1 MRSSKVHSRRGCYS
15 TAFGIVSCDD
25 ILPRRLL
32 AWPGLAAFGL
42 ILASCFPEPRG
53 LFIYQIQ
60 CVPVVCVLP
69 TKHSSIFGGNECR
82 NFPESFSASLLMYQ
96 QRSIQ
101 DSVVNKQKDGTE
113 LPQPTPDLTWNHAY
127 GVYQQGKALW
137 KWIESCGDISL
148 LDVFGITRAWKGK
161 TAISFYVFRL
171 RIFHK
176 VDVRFRRFER

>member
-60 CVPVVCVLP
+60 CVPRSMCAAYQAFLDLWW
-69 TKHSSIFGGNECR
+69 KR
-82 NFPESFSASLLMYQ
+82 MQKFPRVFSASLLMYQ

-127 GVYQQGKALW
+127 GVYQQGRPSGNGSNRVGA
-137 KWIESCGDISL
+137 
-148 LDVFGITRAWKGK
+148 
-161 TAISFYVFRL
+161 
-171 RIFHK
+171 
-176 VDVRFRRFER
+176 